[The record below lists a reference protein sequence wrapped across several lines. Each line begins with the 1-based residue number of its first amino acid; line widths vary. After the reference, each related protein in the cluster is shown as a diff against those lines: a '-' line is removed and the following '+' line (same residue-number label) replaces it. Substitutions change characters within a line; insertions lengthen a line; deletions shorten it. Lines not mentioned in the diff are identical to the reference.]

1 MPYPVKAM
9 TPNAINFMSEMIASS
24 EAVESEDKRRKLA
37 EEFAYEIHKR
47 NYIFDVDKFVQKCM
61 TKGG

>member
-9 TPNAINFMSEMIASS
+9 TPNAISFMMEMIART
-24 EAVESEDKRRKLA
+24 EAVEGEDQRRKLA

-47 NYIFDVDKFVQKCM
+47 NYIFDVDTFVKKCM
-61 TKGG
+61 TKGD

>member
-9 TPNAINFMSEMIASS
+9 TPNAINFMSEMIARS
-24 EAVESEDKRRKLA
+24 EAVESDDKRLKLA

-47 NYIFDVDKFVQKCM
+47 NYKFDVDAFVQKCM
-61 TKGG
+61 TKGE

>member
-1 MPYPVKAM
+1 MAYPGKAM
-9 TPNAINFMSEMIASS
+9 TPNAINFMIEMIAKS

-47 NYIFDVDKFVQKCM
+47 NYIFDVSAFVEKCM
-61 TKGG
+61 AEGS